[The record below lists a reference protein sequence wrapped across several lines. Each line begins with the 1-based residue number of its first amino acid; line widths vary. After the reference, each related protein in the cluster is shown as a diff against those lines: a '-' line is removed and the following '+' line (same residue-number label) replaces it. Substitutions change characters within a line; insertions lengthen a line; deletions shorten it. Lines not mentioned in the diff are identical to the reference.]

1 MRFAINVPN
10 FGDFADPRV
19 VADLARRAE
28 EAGWDG
34 LFVWD
39 HVTHRK
45 ALRRHISDPW
55 VLLTAA
61 ALATRRIR
69 LGTMITPVARR
80 RVSKL
85 AREVTTLDR
94 LTGGRMILGV
104 GLGAP
109 LDDEFGSF
117 GESADARE
125 LAAHLDEGLTA
136 LDLLWSGEPVNFRGD
151 HVVVDDV
158 TFLPT
163 PVQRPRVPIWVG
175 GYWPAKRPMRR
186 AARWDGA
193 APILHSDASGK
204 PAQPD
209 AATVREISKFL
220 AEQRAAAGLEDE
232 PFDLAMSGMSAADP
246 AAAADRLGSLEQAG
260 ATWWQECNYDALE
273 SAEPMLRRAD
283 QGPPRPL
290 PAPPSPDATTRAVQP
305 GPVQPGPVRPGPA
318 RPSAWPGRGT
328 RSGSPAR
335 AAPARPA
342 ADSATPAAAAAPAPG
357 PGPGGPPG

>member
-1 MRFAINVPN
+1 MRFAVDVPN
-10 FGDFADPRV
+10 FGDFADPRI
-19 VADLARRAE
+19 VADVARRAE

-45 ALRRHISDPW
+45 ALRRQLADPW

-94 LTGGRMILGV
+94 LTGGRMVFGA

-109 LDDEFGSF
+109 VADEFGSF
-117 GESADARE
+117 GETTDPREIAAR
-125 LAAHLDEGLTA
+125 LDEGLEA
-136 LDLLWSGEPVNFRGD
+136 LNLLWSGEPVTFRGD

-158 TFLPT
+158 AFLPT

-175 GYWPAKRPMRR
+175 GVWPARRPMRR

-193 APILHSDASGK
+193 APILPWDDDENR
-204 PAQPD
+204 PQPD
-209 AATVREISKFL
+209 AATVREITAFL
-220 AEQRAAAGLEDE
+220 RRCRAEAGLEGV
-232 PFDLAMSGMSAADP
+232 PFDLILSGTSPAGP
-246 AAAADRLGSLEQAG
+246 AAAADLLGPLAAEG
-260 ATWWQECNYDALE
+260 ATWWREE
-273 SAEPMLRRAD
+273 SAPEDLGRAEAVIRRTEH
-283 QGPPRPL
+283 GPPAL
-290 PAPPSPDATTRAVQP
+290 PSPGA
-305 GPVQPGPVRPGPA
+305 
-318 RPSAWPGRGT
+318 
-328 RSGSPAR
+328 
-335 AAPARPA
+335 
-342 ADSATPAAAAAPAPG
+342 
-357 PGPGGPPG
+357 

>member
-1 MRFAINVPN
+1 
-10 FGDFADPRV
+10 V

-45 ALRRHISDPW
+45 ELRRHIADPW

-117 GESADARE
+117 GESTDAKE

-136 LDLLWSGEPVNFRGD
+136 LSLLWSGEPVTFRGD

-163 PVQRPRVPIWVG
+163 PVQRPRVPVWAG
-175 GYWPAKRPMRR
+175 GRWPAKPPMRR

-193 APILHSDASGK
+193 APILPPDASGK

-209 AATVREISKFL
+209 AATVREIGAFL
-220 AEQRAAAGLEDE
+220 AGNA
-232 PFDLAMSGMSAADP
+232 
-246 AAAADRLGSLEQAG
+246 
-260 ATWWQECNYDALE
+260 
-273 SAEPMLRRAD
+273 
-283 QGPPRPL
+283 PRPASNPSRSTWPCPARARPTRRPRPTCSVRSNR
-290 PAPPSPDATTRAVQP
+290 PAPPGGKSATTTPWKA
-305 GPVQPGPVRPGPA
+305 
-318 RPSAWPGRGT
+318 PSRCC
-328 RSGSPAR
+328 
-335 AAPARPA
+335 AAPTRPA
-342 ADSATPAAAAAPAPG
+342 
-357 PGPGGPPG
+357 PPP

>member
-1 MRFAINVPN
+1 
-10 FGDFADPRV
+10 
-19 VADLARRAE
+19 
-28 EAGWDG
+28 

-45 ALRRHISDPW
+45 ALRRHIADPW

-125 LAAHLDEGLTA
+125 LAARLDEGLTA
-136 LDLLWSGEPVNFRGD
+136 LSLLWSGEPVNFRGD

-163 PVQRPRVPIWVG
+163 PVQRPRVPIWAG
-175 GYWPAKRPMRR
+175 GYWPAKPPMRR

-220 AEQRAAAGLEDE
+220 AGQRAAAGLEDE
-232 PFDLAMSGMSAADP
+232 PFDLAMSGMSPADP
-246 AAAADRLGSLEQAG
+246 AAAADLLGSLGQAG

-273 SAEPMLRRAD
+273 SAEPVLRRAD
-283 QGPPRPL
+283 QGPPRL
-290 PAPPSPDATTRAVQP
+290 
-305 GPVQPGPVRPGPA
+305 
-318 RPSAWPGRGT
+318 
-328 RSGSPAR
+328 
-335 AAPARPA
+335 
-342 ADSATPAAAAAPAPG
+342 
-357 PGPGGPPG
+357 

>member
-1 MRFAINVPN
+1 MHFAINVPN

-45 ALRRHISDPW
+45 ELRRQIADPW

-69 LGTMITPVARR
+69 LGPMITPVARR

-85 AREVTTLDR
+85 AREVTTVDR
-94 LTGGRMILGV
+94 LSSGRMILGV

-117 GESADARE
+117 GESTDARE
-125 LAAHLDEGLTA
+125 LAARLDEGLTA
-136 LDLLWSGEPVNFRGD
+136 LSLLWSGEPVTFRGD

-163 PVQRPRVPIWVG
+163 PVQRPRVPVWVG
-175 GYWPAKRPMRR
+175 GRWPAKPPMRR

-193 APILHSDASGK
+193 APILPPDADGR

-209 AATVREISKFL
+209 AATVREISAFL
-220 AEQRAAAGLEDE
+220 GEHRAKAGLESE
-232 PFDLAMSGMSAADP
+232 PFDLAVSGTSPADQAAT
-246 AAAADRLGSLEQAG
+246 ADLAGSLEQAG
-260 ATWWQECNYDALE
+260 ATWWQECDYDALE
-273 SAEPMLRRAD
+273 RAEPMLRRAD
-283 QGPPRPL
+283 QGPPRLL
-290 PAPPSPDATTRAVQP
+290 PTPPSPDAPSRPP
-305 GPVQPGPVRPGPA
+305 GLDAQRGPVRATARRPRVPPPMPQGLQRLPHPGLVPVAHLA
-318 RPSAWPGRGT
+318 RQ
-328 RSGSPAR
+328 
-335 AAPARPA
+335 
-342 ADSATPAAAAAPAPG
+342 
-357 PGPGGPPG
+357 PPGLELGA